1 LLCST
6 DLIINQSQISEKI
19 DSLLELELLLLLNQN
34 EEIKTVTN
42 SSINKI
48 LTSNNIFMN
57 NKISK
62 KLESLTA
69 KMVENT
75 TNKDFKNMMIL
86 LKFYEENLFEISK
99 KVSNKI

>member
-6 DLIINQSQISEKI
+6 DLIINQSQISEKV

-99 KVSNKI
+99 KVSDKI

>member
-6 DLIINQSQISEKI
+6 DLIINQSQISEKV

>member
-6 DLIINQSQISEKI
+6 DLIINQSQISEKV

-34 EEIKTVTN
+34 EEIKAVTN